1 MSQIQTRSAGPDSQP
16 SCDPH
21 PRNGVLVLSG
31 YRLHIGVE
39 RGNPLSAT
47 EWVAPGAE
55 VAMSLTWPAYR
66 NHTLWILITL
76 AGQGRFWVI
85 TAEIITAELWSLAL
99 AERFHDATLEA
110 QGSREDPT
118 VQRVTELELGV
129 RIPTAMRLRH
139 GVPGDMP
146 DDKAALIAIGCRR
159 LGMNSAANS
168 NERWC

>member
-1 MSQIQTRSAGPDSQP
+1 MSQIQTSCAGPDSQP
-16 SCDPH
+16 SCDPQ

-31 YRLHIGVE
+31 YGLHIGVE
-39 RGNPLSAT
+39 RGHLTVCDGVGRPRRRGRHVDDMASLSQ
-47 EWVAPGAE
+47 PY
-55 VAMSLTWPAYR
+55 S
-66 NHTLWILITL
+66 WILITL

-85 TAEIITAELWSLAL
+85 TTEIITAELWSLAL

-129 RIPTAMRLRH
+129 RIPAAMRLRH

-146 DDKAALIAIGCRR
+146 DDIAALIAIGCRR
-159 LGMNSAANS
+159 LGMNSPANS